1 MARVHAPAVESM
13 PAKKQRSSL
22 LRRVAAAA
30 LVAAAAAL
38 VAGRGATAEDAA
50 ASSSSSSSSSSSMTM
65 PSQPTAMEA
74 QTQQQQQQS
83 SQMQMSQMDASTNNN
98 NNPYACNPSKNKPVS
113 SEFVKTAGTK
123 FTLGGKPWYF
133 GGTNAVYLINGP
145 DFPEADIPEFFC
157 VQANQGARVVRLA
170 AYLNGFGCRECT
182 KTPNPI
188 QPRVGV
194 FNEATLQR
202 LDKMIAAAKSNGI
215 RLIMTLGNF
224 EDQWGREEF
233 FSFSSSSFFFPS
245 HLFYFSSLL
254 PRSLVLLLYCIVST
268 FKSNTN
274 QL

>member
-50 ASSSSSSSSSSSMTM
+50 ASSSSSSSMTM

-233 FSFSSSSFFFPS
+233 SFSSSSFFFPS

>member
-1 MARVHAPAVESM
+1 MARTHAPAAVK

-22 LRRVAAAA
+22 LRRVAVAA

-38 VAGRGATAEDAA
+38 VAGRVATAEDAA
-50 ASSSSSSSSSSSMTM
+50 ASSSSSSSSSSMTM
-65 PSQPTAMEA
+65 PSQPTTMDM
-74 QTQQQQQQS
+74 QVQQQQEQQQS
-83 SQMQMSQMDASTNNN
+83 SSSSSPSSMMQSSQMEATNNGG
-98 NNPYACNPSKNKPVS
+98 NPYSCNPSKNKPVS

-157 VQANQGARVVRLA
+157 IQANQGARVVRLA
-170 AYLNGFGCRECT
+170 AYLNGFGCHECT

-202 LDKMIAAAKSNGI
+202 LDKMIAAAKANGI

-224 EDQWGREEF
+224 ENQWGEKEEEF
-233 FSFSSSSFFFPS
+233 
-245 HLFYFSSLL
+245 
-254 PRSLVLLLYCIVST
+254 
-268 FKSNTN
+268 
-274 QL
+274 